1 MSLEIFAP
9 DAQPPAAVHPDVGP
23 WPEAVGTHPP
33 SARAAV
39 VKDGLIVARLSI
51 WRRGTA
57 SYRGR
62 PTRYVGHI
70 AAADRAALSTLL
82 RGVAEIEAG
91 PAHSLLGPIDGNT
104 WRRYRVVTDAGDTQ
118 PFPLEPTNPSW
129 WGPAFEDA
137 GFAMC
142 EQYWSGAR
150 RLESA
155 VGSVARVVPDG
166 IVLRSIRKERLADEL
181 AAVYELVVEAFAANP
196 LFTPVPLD
204 QFLSMYTPL
213 AGLMDPRLSLIAER
227 SSPVGLTLC
236 MPADAS
242 RIVLKTIAVGKQER
256 GTGLGR
262 LLMDE
267 VAARGRTFGYDSL
280 VYALMHDDNRSSDM
294 VKTIADPI
302 RRYALYSCGLE
313 A

>member
-23 WPEAVGTHPP
+23 WPEAGGTHPP
-33 SARAAV
+33 DARAAV

-70 AAADRAALSTLL
+70 AAADRAALAALL
-82 RGVAEIEAG
+82 AGVAEIEAG
-91 PAHSLLGPIDGNT
+91 SAHSLLGPIDGST

-129 WGPAFEDA
+129 WGRAFEDA
-137 GFAMC
+137 GFSVC
-142 EQYWSGAR
+142 ERYWSGAY
-150 RLESA
+150 RLESGA
-155 VGSVARVVPDG
+155 GSVAPAHPEGVT
-166 IVLRSIRKERLADEL
+166 LRAIRKERLADEL
-181 AAVYELVVEAFAANP
+181 TAVYELAIEAFAANP
-196 LFTPVPLD
+196 LFTPIDLD
-204 QFLSMYTPL
+204 QFLAMYVPV
-213 AGLMDPRLSLIAER
+213 ADFVDPRLSLIAER

-236 MPADAS
+236 MPADGS
-242 RIVLKTIAVGKQER
+242 RVVLKTIAVASRER

-267 VAARGRTFGYDSL
+267 VAARGRSLGYKML
-280 VYALMHDDNRSSDM
+280 VYALMHDGNRSSEM
-294 VKTIADPI
+294 VKSVADQI
-302 RRYALYSCGLE
+302 RGYALYSFGPS